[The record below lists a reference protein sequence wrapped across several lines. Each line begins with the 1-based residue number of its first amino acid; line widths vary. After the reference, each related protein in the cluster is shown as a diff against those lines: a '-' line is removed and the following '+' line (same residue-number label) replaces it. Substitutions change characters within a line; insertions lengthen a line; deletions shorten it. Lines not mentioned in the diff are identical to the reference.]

1 MGWITLLPAL
11 AAILIGIWKREVI
24 LSLLV
29 ALYFSEILL
38 AGNNPVLGFIG
49 LLERIT
55 AVFQSESNTQILLFS
70 ILVGALLVYMN
81 QSGGVSACVQV
92 LTRAGFTQTPRRV
105 GLLTAFVGIVIF
117 IESNMSMLVAGILS
131 RPLFDKFQMS
141 RARLAYFVDST
152 CAPVSIL
159 ILLNGWGAYLLGLLT
174 EQGFAEPI
182 AILVM
187 SIPLNFYAIITLA
200 LVFYTAITHRVYGP
214 LQYSETRREEDLE
227 EEHIAPTRAR
237 YMWLPLLIMVSAVLF
252 FLGYT
257 GNGDLLAG
265 SGSSA
270 IFWGTAL
277 ATLVAYILLL
287 KDRVYSHE
295 RLITLG
301 FEGMGKLLPVV
312 TTVLL
317 ALALSASMG
326 VLGTG
331 EFVAQIVEPSLPPPF
346 IPVLVFI
353 VAGLISFTTGT
364 SWGTFGIMI
373 PIALPLA
380 QAVELPPAFILSALL
395 GGGVFGDHCSP
406 ISDTTLISSLAAGC
420 DHLEHVQTQL
430 PYALS
435 VAGVTLLLYF
445 VTTWLLW

>member
-1 MGWITLLPAL
+1 MGWITLLPAF

-24 LSLLV
+24 LALFV
-29 ALYFSEILL
+29 ALYLSETLL
-38 AGNNPVLGFIG
+38 AGNDPAQGFIG

-55 AVFQSESNTQILLFS
+55 AVFQNESNTQVLLFS
-70 ILVGALLVYMN
+70 TLVGALLIYVR
-81 QSGGVSACVQV
+81 QSGGVAACVHL
-92 LTRAGFTQTPRRV
+92 LTRVGFTRTPRRV
-105 GLLTAFVGIVIF
+105 SLLTSFVGLAIF
-117 IESNMSMLVAGILS
+117 IETNMSILTAGILS

-174 EQGFAEPI
+174 EQGFDNPI
-182 AILVM
+182 TILVM
-187 SIPLNFYAIITLA
+187 SIPFNFYAIITLV
-200 LVFYTAITHRVYGP
+200 LVFYTAITQRVYGP
-214 LQYSETRREEDLE
+214 LKHSETRQDVNIE
-227 EEHIAPTRAR
+227 EENIAPTRAR
-237 YMWLPLLIMVSAVLF
+237 YMLLPLLVMVSAVLF

-257 GNGDLLAG
+257 GSGDLLAG

-270 IFWGTAL
+270 VFWATAL
-277 ATLVAYILLL
+277 ATLVAYALLL
-287 KDRVYSHE
+287 KDKIYSH
-295 RLITLG
+295 RQLIELG

-326 VLGTG
+326 LLGTG
-331 EFVAQIVEPSLPPPF
+331 KFVAQIVGPSLPAPF

-353 VAGLISFTTGT
+353 TAGIISFTTGT

-380 QAVELPPAFILSALL
+380 QAAELPPALVLSALL

-406 ISDTTLISSLAAGC
+406 ISDTTIISSLAAGC

-430 PYALS
+430 PYALT
-435 VAGVTLLLYF
+435 AGAVTVVLYL
-445 VTTWLLW
+445 VTAWLL

>member
-29 ALYFSEILL
+29 ALYLSETLL
-38 AGNNPVLGFIG
+38 AGNNPALGFIG

-55 AVFQSESNTQILLFS
+55 AVFQSQSNTQILLFS
-70 ILVGALLVYMN
+70 ILVGALLIYMN
-81 QSGGVSACVQV
+81 QSGGVSACVQA
-92 LTRAGFTQTPRRV
+92 LTRVGFTQTPRRV
-105 GLLTAFVGIVIF
+105 GLLTAFVGVAIF

-131 RPLFDKFQMS
+131 RPLFDKFRMS

-174 EQGFAEPI
+174 EQGFSEPI
-182 AILVM
+182 TILVM
-187 SIPLNFYAIITLA
+187 SIPLNFYALITLA
-200 LVFYTAITHRVYGP
+200 LVFYTAIVQRVYGP
-214 LQYSETRREEDLE
+214 LRSSEKRRGEDIKEEP
-227 EEHIAPTRAR
+227 IAPTRVR
-237 YMWLPLLIMVSAVLF
+237 YMLLPLLVMVSAVLF

-277 ATLVAYILLL
+277 ATLVAYFLLL
-287 KDRVYSHE
+287 KDRVFSHQK
-295 RLITLG
+295 LITLG

-331 EFVAQIVEPSLPPPF
+331 KFVAQIVGSSLPPPL

-353 VAGLISFTTGT
+353 AAGLISFTTGT

-380 QAVELPPAFILSALL
+380 QAAELPPALILSALL

-420 DHLEHVQTQL
+420 DHLEHIQTQL

-435 VAGVTLLLYF
+435 AAGVTLLLYF